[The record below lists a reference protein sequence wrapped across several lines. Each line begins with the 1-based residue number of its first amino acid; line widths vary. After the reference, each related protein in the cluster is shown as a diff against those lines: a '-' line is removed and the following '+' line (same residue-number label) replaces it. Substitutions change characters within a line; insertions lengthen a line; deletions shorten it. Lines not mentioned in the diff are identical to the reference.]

1 MVICCL
7 NNNLEINWKSV
18 LVLKK
23 STSTLQLFNWNNTKP
38 CSSIHIFKAS
48 SKKHKL
54 EKIIANCFIQYWFAI
69 TSFLRKWRH
78 NNTCAPAY
86 AIKMAGVWFRVMPP
100 EPEEDKEFTGNP
112 GPKNMPPRNSS
123 PLQYFLLFFNLNLIR
138 EVVRQTNRYFKTY
151 EIYPFQTL
159 FQNWE
164 MIMIKPFSK

>member
-1 MVICCL
+1 MKKCT
-7 NNNLEINWKSV
+7 W
-18 LVLKK
+18 LKK
-23 STSTLQLFNWNNTKP
+23 VQVLFNCLTELIL
-38 CSSIHIFKAS
+38 SLVVVYIFLKQVVKNKS
-48 SKKHKL
+48 

-100 EPEEDKEFTGNP
+100 EPEEDKEFTGIP

-138 EVVRQTNRYFKTY
+138 EVVRQTNRY
-151 EIYPFQTL
+151 EIYPLPNFVPKL
-159 FQNWE
+159 RNDHD
-164 MIMIKPFSK
+164 